1 MNDKSIRI
9 NRNIQF
15 LHAVNAPGVQKIN
28 RRDEFL
34 TSIGE
39 TIFYP
44 ERDLVILN
52 TLDKAVCNK
61 LFQLLTE
68 NLFTDW
74 KSFLGFG
81 KTNETVVMYMVE
93 NAQFYFIIFV
103 PIYNKRGVTFW

>member
-39 TIFYP
+39 AIFYP
-44 ERDLVILN
+44 ERDFVILN

-68 NLFTDW
+68 NFFTDW

-81 KTNETVVMYMVE
+81 KNE
-93 NAQFYFIIFV
+93 
-103 PIYNKRGVTFW
+103 